1 MMMVILTLFCRSK
14 RRAKMTDRIIM
25 QEAIGRINMARELLR
40 NVKPSSFEGE
50 RNYGVLMD
58 MLLNAERTAE
68 TLRAELKGE
77 SKWKQRK

>member
-1 MMMVILTLFCRSK
+1 
-14 RRAKMTDRIIM
+14 MTDRIIM

-68 TLRAELKGE
+68 TLRAELKGG